1 MNDTDQQRWRTI
13 LLLLTRIA
21 DALEKL
27 AEEAHALR
35 VLEET
40 QHGGHP

>member
-40 QHGGHP
+40 QHGDHL